1 MTVKENHL
9 LLKDFEGTNQ
19 SAAWPPTYDPQ
30 PGAPKGVSWAILD
43 SLGPESNSFGQGTWS
58 FRSVSSTRWTVCPV
72 AASEEK
78 TGKESKGVK

>member
-58 FRSVSSTRWTVCPV
+58 FRERVEHSLDGLPRGRLKKRRPERSR
-72 AASEEK
+72 
-78 TGKESKGVK
+78 KE